1 MDPLQDDDD
10 ANVQLQNQGSITNED
25 ETNED
30 FNGDHQF
37 DTITGGRSL
46 SEETFN
52 EILLEDLETN
62 QNVAIIDFGLE
73 RELINGGDGGGKEE
87 KKQQVDN
94 IAENCES
101 TKHLLMKA
109 F

>member
-1 MDPLQDDDD
+1 MRHRRVGPLQDDDD

-30 FNGDHQF
+30 FNGDHWF

-52 EILLEDLETN
+52 EILLLEDLETN
-62 QNVAIIDFGLE
+62 QNVATIDFGLE
-73 RELINGGDGGGKEE
+73 QELINGGDGG
-87 KKQQVDN
+87 
-94 IAENCES
+94 
-101 TKHLLMKA
+101 
-109 F
+109 